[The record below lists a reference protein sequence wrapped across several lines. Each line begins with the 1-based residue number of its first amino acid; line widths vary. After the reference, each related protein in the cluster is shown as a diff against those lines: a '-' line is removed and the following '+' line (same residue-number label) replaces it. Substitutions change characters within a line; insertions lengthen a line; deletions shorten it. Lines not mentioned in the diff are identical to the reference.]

1 MTKNAIL
8 SASVDIEV
16 PFHDCD
22 PMQVVWHGNYAR
34 YLEVARCALLRKID
48 YDYLDMQD
56 SGYVWPI
63 VDMRTKFVG
72 SALFAQMITVDAHLV
87 EYESR
92 LKIAYLISCKATGK
106 KLTKA
111 HTVQVAV
118 DLKTKE
124 MQFVSP
130 DILITKLRA
139 NNYVA

>member
-8 SASVDIEV
+8 SASVDIEI

-34 YLEVARCALLRKID
+34 YFEVARCALLRKID
-48 YDYLDMQD
+48 FDYLDMQD

-92 LKIAYLISCKATGK
+92 LKIAYLISCKLTGK

-118 DLKTKE
+118 DLQTKE

-130 DILITKLRA
+130 DILTIKLRA
-139 NNYVA
+139 KNYVA